1 MYYMTWPG
9 VVLQIEAVV
18 KQKEATARA
27 RKQFEQDRFESKQ
40 IMRKMMIQRVRT
52 HATSTLFKSS

>member
-1 MYYMTWPG
+1 M
-9 VVLQIEAVV
+9 

-52 HATSTLFKSS
+52 NLHLHPLEV